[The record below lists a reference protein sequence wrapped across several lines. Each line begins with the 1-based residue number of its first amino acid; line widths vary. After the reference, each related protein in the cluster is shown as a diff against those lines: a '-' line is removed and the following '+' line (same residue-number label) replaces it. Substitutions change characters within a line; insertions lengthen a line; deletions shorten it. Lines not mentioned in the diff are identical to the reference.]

1 MMGIIS
7 EVIFI
12 NWTNKNSSFMKRN
25 WSEFWQREL
34 KIRRQLVKADYDTQ
48 RMKERM
54 LILQVVTILLCV
66 CVIVFVVL
74 SEMNGNT
81 KVK

>member
-1 MMGIIS
+1 
-7 EVIFI
+7 
-12 NWTNKNSSFMKRN
+12 MKRN

>member
-1 MMGIIS
+1 MGIIS